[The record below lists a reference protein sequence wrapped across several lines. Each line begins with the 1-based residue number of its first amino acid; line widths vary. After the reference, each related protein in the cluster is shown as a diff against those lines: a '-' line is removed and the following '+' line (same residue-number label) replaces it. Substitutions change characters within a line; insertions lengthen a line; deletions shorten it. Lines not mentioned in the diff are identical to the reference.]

1 MKLTLYYEDDDYEL
15 DDYFQA
21 DSCLLVNVVL
31 FIQCCSKDF
40 FLT

>member
-21 DSCLLVNVVL
+21 YSCLNVVL